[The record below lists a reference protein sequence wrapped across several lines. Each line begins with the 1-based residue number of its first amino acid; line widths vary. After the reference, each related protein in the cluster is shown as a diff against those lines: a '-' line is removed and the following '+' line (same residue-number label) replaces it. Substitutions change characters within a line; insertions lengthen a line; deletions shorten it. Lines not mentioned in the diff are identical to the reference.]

1 MGFEATAEVARS
13 VAQQTGPVRVRRDGP
28 VRFLHTSDWQLG
40 MTRHFLTAEAQC
52 RFTTARMDAIRG
64 IGAVARRERCDFVVV
79 AGDVFD
85 SNLLGRQTVLRSLEA
100 MRSIDC
106 PVYLL
111 PGNHD
116 ALNAA
121 SIYRSPTFLDHKP
134 SHVHAIVGPP
144 PIEVL
149 PGVELVPAPL
159 TSNRPLQDLVAEAVR
174 DLAADGML
182 RIVVGHGQAE
192 GVAMTDGNIAA
203 LRLAPMEAAID
214 RGAVH
219 YIALGDRHSR
229 GPVGDSGR
237 IFYSGSPEVTDHRD
251 AQAGDVLV
259 VELQPGGAIEVTPH
273 HVGTWRFVD
282 LIRAVN
288 TPDDLDTL
296 EAELDGIGAKECT
309 VVRTSLTGT
318 LHLADK
324 ARLDALVERYGELLA
339 GLYQWERHTDLAVIV
354 DDAELQRLGAGG
366 FIESAVGELIAV
378 GAGEGPQSQAARDAL
393 SLLYR
398 LAGGACR

>member
-1 MGFEATAEVARS
+1 MDTVDTTTATAPA
-13 VAQQTGPVRVRRDGP
+13 A

-40 MTRHFLTAEAQC
+40 MTRHFLTAEAQS

-79 AGDVFD
+79 AGDVFE

-121 SIYRSPTFLDHKP
+121 SIYRSALFRDHLP
-134 SHVHAIVGPP
+134 EHVHAIVGPP
-144 PIEVL
+144 PLEVL
-149 PGVELVPAPL
+149 PGVQIVPAPL
-159 TSNRPLQDLVAEAVR
+159 TSNRPLQDLVEQAVR
-174 DLAADGML
+174 ELPGDGTL

-192 GVAMTDGNIAA
+192 GVSITDGNAAA
-203 LRLAPMEAAID
+203 LRLAPMEAAIA

-229 GPVGDSGR
+229 GPVGTSGR

-259 VELQPGGAIEVTPH
+259 VDLARDGAIEVTPH

-288 TPDDLDTL
+288 TPDDLDVL
-296 EAELDGIGAKECT
+296 EQELAGLSPKECT
-309 VVRTSLTGT
+309 VVRTALTGT
-318 LHLADK
+318 LHLTDK
-324 ARLDALVERYGELLA
+324 ARLDDLVERYGDLLA
-339 GLYQWERHTDLAVIV
+339 GLYAWERHTDVAVVV
-354 DDAELQRLGAGG
+354 DDAELTRLGVGG
-366 FIESAVGELIAV
+366 YVESAVGELVAAGSDG
-378 GAGEGPQSQAARDAL
+378 GADGQAARDAL

-398 LAGGACR
+398 LASGVSR

>member
-1 MGFEATAEVARS
+1 MGVVQTWGSAEAK
-13 VAQQTGPVRVRRDGP
+13 GP

-40 MTRHFLTAEAQC
+40 MTRHFLTSEAQS

-64 IGAVARRERCDFVVV
+64 IAAVARRERCDFVVV

-85 SNLLGRQTVLRSLEA
+85 SNLLSRQTVLRSLEA
-100 MRSIDC
+100 MRSVDC

-121 SIYRSPTFLDHKP
+121 SIYRSPIFLDHKP
-134 SHVHAIVGPP
+134 DHVHAIVGPP

-192 GVAMTDGNIAA
+192 GVSMTDGNVAA
-203 LRLAPMEAAID
+203 LRLAPMESALAC
-214 RGAVH
+214 GAVH

-229 GPVGDSGR
+229 GPVGSSGR

-259 VELQPGGAIEVTPH
+259 VELARDGTIEVTPH

-288 TPDDLDTL
+288 TGHDLDVL
-296 EAELDGIGAKECT
+296 EAELDGIGTKERT

-318 LHLADK
+318 LRLAEK
-324 ARLDALVERYGELLA
+324 ARLDGLVERYGDLLA
-339 GLYQWERHTDLAVIV
+339 GLYEWERHTDVAVVV
-354 DDAELQRLGAGG
+354 DDKELRDLGVGG
-366 FIESAVGELIAV
+366 FVERAAGELIA
-378 GAGEGPQSQAARDAL
+378 AGSTEGVEGQAARDAL

-398 LAGGACR
+398 LAGGASR